1 MLFAQ
6 GTKLA
11 IYCISFAH
19 IGKTRWVDYFLTMD
33 KKISLDLAQQ
43 HYYLQIPSV
52 SQQPLFSSVF
62 AYDALLH
69 SLEQHP
75 DVELYGYC
83 LFPHALHL
91 LVLSH
96 KAPSTWLEA
105 WLMSYNQW
113 HQETSGGSGYLF
125 DDEHIHQVLIQ
136 PRYLC
141 KALRHIHYLPVK
153 SRLCSSP
160 EQFLYSSYQD
170 YIGTQDTGVDTK
182 PLLAELSPHYGQRL
196 RRFHDFMAVSNM
208 EADSNFNVG
217 NHDYYLAL
225 ADNHYL
231 TQARATYQ
239 AQYKPILESE
249 HLQTWQRCIQILSQ
263 HHNLPSEYWLG
274 IQRHHSL
281 PDAHFILAWMFV
293 KVAKGPL
300 YVASKQLGIDEATLK
315 LKINS
320 VKLHHPNAY
329 LRYIAQSWNTT
340 TA

>member
-1 MLFAQ
+1 
-6 GTKLA
+6 
-11 IYCISFAH
+11 
-19 IGKTRWVDYFLTMD
+19 MD

>member
-11 IYCISFAH
+11 IYCISFAR

-141 KALRHIHYLPVK
+141 KTLRHIHYLPVK

-231 TQARATYQ
+231 TQARAKYQ
-239 AQYKPILESE
+239 AQYTPILESE